1 MEPKPHYLIEHGVS
15 WKGWAKR
22 VPEGERD
29 EITARL
35 AELQNAFG
43 RPHLH
48 SGLGLRRLR
57 GDAFEF
63 RASRSRRVI
72 FLFVKPNR
80 LRLMMVGNHDD
91 VRTWLRE
98 NY

>member
-1 MEPKPHYLIEHGVS
+1 MDFLIEHGVS
-15 WKGWAKR
+15 WKSWAKR
-22 VPEGERD
+22 VPQGEQD

-35 AELQNAFG
+35 TELQNTFG

-63 RASRSRRVI
+63 RASRARRIIFI
-72 FLFVKPNR
+72 FLKPNR
-80 LRLMMVGNHDD
+80 LRLLMVGNHDD
-91 VRTWLRE
+91 VRTWIRE
-98 NY
+98 NL

>member
-1 MEPKPHYLIEHGVS
+1 MDFLIEHGVT

-22 VPEGERD
+22 VPAGEQD
-29 EITARL
+29 EIVARL
-35 AELQNAFG
+35 AELQGSFG

-63 RASRSRRVI
+63 RASRARRII
-72 FLFVKPNR
+72 FFFLKPNR
-80 LRLMMVGNHDD
+80 LRLLMVGNHDD
-91 VRTWLRE
+91 VRTWIRE
-98 NY
+98 NL